1 MAGIL
6 ERPMGKA
13 GRPKRSERD
22 DVTVKIDRGIVSKA
36 KMIASARNVP
46 LAEYLSELLRP
57 PVARDFA
64 KEMRRIE
71 SEEKGSEPGEK

>member
-1 MAGIL
+1 MASAV
-6 ERPMGKA
+6 ERPKGKV

-36 KMIASARNVP
+36 KMVASARNIP
-46 LAEYLSELLRP
+46 LAEYLSELIRS

-71 SEEKGSEPGEK
+71 SEEKGSEGGD

>member
-1 MAGIL
+1 MAGVV
-6 ERPMGKA
+6 ERPMGKV

-22 DVTVKIDRGIVSKA
+22 DVTVKIDRGIVSRA
-36 KMIASARNVP
+36 KMVASARNVP
-46 LAEYLSELLRP
+46 LAEYLSELIRS

-71 SEEKGSEPGEK
+71 SEEKGSEASG